1 MIVTDTKP
9 TAARSTALAPVPDGN
24 WSSPTQVARTVHTA
38 SIELSICARP
48 GWPLPG
54 FAEQAKYAYRRLFTT
69 LQAQGAS
76 PSDLVCEKIFLSDIE
91 AQIGEIQGIRREFYQ
106 ADPRFDGS
114 FPAVSYVEQPPADPA
129 QLCEIQAAASLVG
142 EGYIRR
148 MRTLADPP
156 ARVSGKITDIDG
168 IRTLYLGN
176 VTGGW
181 SGDGM
186 GFAEQAAAMFR
197 RAEACLR
204 RDGMSF
210 KDVVRTWIYIA
221 EMEKNYDAFNRV
233 RNELFA
239 ARGISPSP
247 ASTGIQG
254 RIHPADRQC
263 ALDLRA
269 VPGDGCSRATPIH
282 APGMNEASDYGSSF
296 SRGMR
301 LTLSDRSVVFISG
314 TASIDEQGNVVHVGD
329 IEGQVNRMLL
339 NVEQLLRGQGA
350 TVKDL
355 VSAITYLKE
364 PEFMQPFRDVCRRR
378 GFPERIPNTLCVA
391 EVCRPE
397 WLCEMEAIAVLG

>member
-1 MIVTDTKP
+1 MVVTDTEP
-9 TAARSTALAPVPDGN
+9 PAARTTALAPIPEGD
-24 WSSPTQVARTVHTA
+24 WSSPTQVARTVHTS

-54 FAEQAKYAYRRLFTT
+54 FGEQAKYAYRRLFAT
-69 LQAQGAS
+69 LQALGAS

-91 AQIGEIQGIRREFYQ
+91 AQIAEMQRIRREFYL

-114 FPAVSYVEQPPADPA
+114 FPAVSYVQQPPPDPA
-129 QLCEIQAAASLVG
+129 QLCEIQAGATLVRDRFVRQVRSIA
-142 EGYIRR
+142 E
-148 MRTLADPP
+148 PP
-156 ARVSGKITDIDG
+156 ARVSGKIVDIDG
-168 IRTLYLGN
+168 VRTLYLGN

-186 GFAEQAAAMFR
+186 GFQEQAAAMFR

-204 RDGMSF
+204 REGMTF
-210 KDVVRTWIYIA
+210 KDVVRTWIYIP
-221 EMEKNYDAFNRV
+221 EMEKNYDALNRA
-233 RNELFA
+233 RNEFFT
-239 ARGISPSP
+239 ARGISPPP

-254 RIHPADRQC
+254 GIHPADRLC

-269 VPGDGCSRATPIH
+269 VPGDGCSRAKPIH
-282 APGMNEASDYGSSF
+282 APGMNEAPDYGSSF

-301 LTLSDRSVVFISG
+301 VTLSDRAVVYISG
-314 TASIDEQGNVVHVGD
+314 TASIDEQGTVVHVGD

-339 NVEQLLRGQGA
+339 NIEQLLKGQGA
-350 TVKDL
+350 TVNDL

-364 PEFMQPFRDVCRRR
+364 PGFMQPFRDVCRRR

-391 EVCRPE
+391 DVCRPE
-397 WLCEMEAIAVLG
+397 WLLEMEAIAILG